1 MKDAVLK
8 LSLKSPKINQCHL
21 STQYI
26 APIFMKRLVILF
38 LTAVALI
45 FHTAHAQPV
54 VKTAGRTLTD
64 ADVVLGAEK
73 VKDWLPLLKDKPVA
87 LVANHTSL
95 INKTHLVDTMLSLKL
110 NVKKVFAPEHGFRG
124 MADAGEKVSSSTDER
139 TGLPI
144 ISLYGANKK
153 PTQEQLQDVKA
164 VVFDIQD
171 VGARF
176 YTYISTM
183 AYVMDVCAM
192 MNIDFIVF
200 DRPNPNGH
208 YVDGP
213 VLKPAFKSFVGL
225 HPVPIVHGMTV
236 GEYARMVNDEV
247 WLESGKKCKL
257 TVITCDNYT
266 HEDYYQISVPPSPNL
281 TTMSSIYLYPSLC
294 LFEGTPVSVGRG
306 TDRPFTMIGMPNFP
320 VGDFTFT
327 PRSGPGSKKPMYENK
342 ECRGFDLQFFGDSF
356 IRNSGSLYLY
366 WLINFYKKA
375 PDKEKFFNNFFD
387 KLAGND
393 VLKQQIK
400 NGLSEEEIRKS
411 WKADIDKFKAIRKK
425 YLLYKDFG

>member
-1 MKDAVLK
+1 
-8 LSLKSPKINQCHL
+8 
-21 STQYI
+21 
-26 APIFMKRLVILF
+26 MKRLAILF
-38 LTAVALI
+38 LTTLALI
-45 FHTAHAQPV
+45 LHTADAQPV
-54 VKTAGRTLTD
+54 VKAAGRTLTD

-73 VKDWLPLLKDKPVA
+73 VNDWLPLLRNKPVA

-95 INKTHLVDTMLSLKL
+95 IGKTHLVDTMLSLKL

-213 VLKPAFKSFVGL
+213 LLKPAFKSFVGL

-236 GEYARMVNDEV
+236 GEYARMVNEEG

-356 IRNSGSLYLY
+356 IRNSGSIYLY
-366 WLINFYKKA
+366 WLINFYSKA

-400 NGLSEEEIRKS
+400 NGLSEEEIRKT